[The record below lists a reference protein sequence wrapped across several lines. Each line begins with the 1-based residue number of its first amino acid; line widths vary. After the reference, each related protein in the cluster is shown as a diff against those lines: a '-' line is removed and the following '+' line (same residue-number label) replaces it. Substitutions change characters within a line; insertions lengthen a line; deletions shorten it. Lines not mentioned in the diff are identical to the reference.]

1 MHVFEALLA
10 ANLMRLQDHLSPPL
24 RLLSP
29 YLLFLLWVALAGA
42 IEGRDW
48 RRGRL
53 YAGYYRLLFLA
64 AALLFVFVFAAL
76 VFAER
81 LGDAANREIVG
92 FRPARGENDL
102 GRVGPDQGGQPRA
115 RDVEVRFGP
124 LPEGV
129 HAGGVA
135 EIVGQDASDGLENRR
150 VEGRRGVVVE
160 VDPHDCRRS

>member
-10 ANLMRLQDHLSPPL
+10 ANLMRLQDHLSTPL

-29 YLLFLLWVALAGA
+29 YLLFLLWVALVGA

-76 VFAER
+76 ALWLAVPTWLPVRALSSALILPAFG
-81 LGDAANREIVG
+81 LGWCAVAG
-92 FRPARGENDL
+92 RPVLR
-102 GRVGPDQGGQPRA
+102 
-115 RDVEVRFGP
+115 
-124 LPEGV
+124 
-129 HAGGVA
+129 
-135 EIVGQDASDGLENRR
+135 
-150 VEGRRGVVVE
+150 
-160 VDPHDCRRS
+160 